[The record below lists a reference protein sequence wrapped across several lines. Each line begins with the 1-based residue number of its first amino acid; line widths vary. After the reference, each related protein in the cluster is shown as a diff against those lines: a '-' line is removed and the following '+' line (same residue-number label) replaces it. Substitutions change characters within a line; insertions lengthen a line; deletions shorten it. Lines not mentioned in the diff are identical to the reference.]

1 MGTRQQENVSAS
13 QIFSQRLATLR
24 GNRSKRSF
32 CKEIGV
38 NSPQTYQHYEN
49 GRVPDMDT
57 LVAIADRCGVTVDY
71 LLGREA
77 AAEPGMLHGAAA
89 ASVLG
94 RQAREKAAA
103 FEAQDNARASELMR
117 VIEATVPMMA
127 RGTNVALCA
136 EMLKGAVDE
145 FAAWCAEKSNPQT

>member
-1 MGTRQQENVSAS
+1 MSK
-13 QIFSQRLATLR
+13 FSEILQSLR
-24 GNRSKRSF
+24 IAKAMNKAEFARYLNIPAPMYNR
-32 CKEIGV
+32 
-38 NSPQTYQHYEN
+38 YEN
-49 GRVPDMDT
+49 GQVPKECNLRV
-57 LVAIADRCGVTVDY
+57 IADRCGVTVDY

-103 FEAQDNARASELMR
+103 FDAQDNARASELMR